1 MKLVDL
7 LESKKEIILVS
18 SNKNKIK
25 EFKEMIPQLKI
36 ENGKDLPEVQS
47 DMNNVILY
55 KALDAGKGYIVEDT
69 ILEVNG
75 IEVVDIRWK
84 KSTLSEGDKVR
95 WIVSLG
101 YNDGQNISVYRGI
114 INGKITLER
123 ENSEA
128 FGFDDYVIPH
138 GTDKTLFELG
148 NDKNKFSARR
158 LALENF
164 KKNKKEFVK
173 KIKEIK
179 AWTGSYQH

>member
-84 KSTLSEGDKVR
+84 KSSLSEGDKVR

-101 YNDGQNISVYRGI
+101 YNDGQNISVYQ
-114 INGKITLER
+114 
-123 ENSEA
+123 A
-128 FGFDDYVIPH
+128 
-138 GTDKTLFELG
+138 
-148 NDKNKFSARR
+148 
-158 LALENF
+158 
-164 KKNKKEFVK
+164 
-173 KIKEIK
+173 
-179 AWTGSYQH
+179 

>member
-47 DMNNVILY
+47 NMNNVILY

-84 KSTLSEGDKVR
+84 KSTLNEGDKVR

-101 YNDGQNISVYRGI
+101 YNDGQHISVYRGI
-114 INGKITLER
+114 INGKITLKK
-123 ENSEA
+123 ENPEA
-128 FGFDDYVIPH
+128 FGFDDYVIPQ

-148 NDKNKFSARR
+148 SKKTEFSARK

-164 KKNKKEFVK
+164 KNNKKVFLK
-173 KIKEIK
+173 KITEIK
-179 AWTGSYQH
+179 PWTGSYQH